1 MARATIWKVCG
12 LSSALAFGGCSG
24 DDEHGTGMSDD
35 ISGSGTRETEAADT
49 TAASTGEPDGSAS
62 ASASATAP
70 ASGTDD
76 STGAGGI
83 KFDVGTDTDGDVVD
97 CGCGNADWSYVWI
110 ANSPESTVSKIN
122 TRTMV
127 EEGRYLTRADANG
140 SPSRTS
146 VSVDGRAV
154 VVANR
159 NGGLTKIWSRPE
171 FCDPMKNG
179 QPGLQTS
186 SGAND
191 VLSFTQD
198 DCIAWSNDFDGMSVQ
213 RPVAWTSGVLD
224 PTTCEYEDQKVWTV
238 TGQGGNPGMCGP
250 NGLFVHLVDGETGVT
265 EETIHIP
272 EAEEACGSLGAYGAA
287 VDPDNNLWFYIWAR
301 WRVIRVDYETK
312 TYTSYQGGSYG
323 ITVDTVGRPW
333 VGDSPQRF
341 DVGLTQWESANPNL
355 PGAGGAGIAQ
365 DLQGRMWT
373 ATSNGVGWVDME
385 TLQLGDTVTLP
396 IMGLYRGISVD
407 IDGYIWAVRLGGS
420 EAFKIDPDDYTYEMV
435 DGLNGPYTYSD
446 MTGGQINNV
455 TCNPAG

>member
-1 MARATIWKVCG
+1 MAGRTIWKVCG
-12 LSSALAFGGCSG
+12 LSTVLALGSCSG
-24 DDEHGTGMSDD
+24 EGDDASGSSGAEG
-35 ISGSGTRETEAADT
+35 ISGLDASETGSTESADGTVG
-49 TAASTGEPDGSAS
+49 TAGS
-62 ASASATAP
+62 SASATAS
-70 ASGTDD
+70 ASGADD
-76 STGAGGI
+76 STGGGGI
-83 KFDVGTDTDGDVVD
+83 KFDVGGTGGDVDVVD

-154 VVANR
+154 AVANR
-159 NGGLTKIWSRPE
+159 NGGLTKIWTRSE
-171 FCDPMKNG
+171 FCDPLKNG
-179 QPGLQTS
+179 QPGVQTS
-186 SGAND
+186 TGAGD
-191 VLSFTQD
+191 VLPFAQD
-198 DCIAWSNDFDGMSVQ
+198 DCIAWSNDFANMSVQ
-213 RPVAWTSGVLD
+213 RPVAWTSGVLN
-224 PTTCEYEDQKVWTV
+224 PQTCEYEDQKVWTV

-250 NGLFVHLVDGETGVT
+250 NGLFVHLVDGETGVVD
-265 EETIHIP
+265 ETIHIP
-272 EAEEACGSLGAYGAA
+272 EAVEQCGSLGAYGAA

-301 WRVIRVDYETK
+301 FRVIKVDYETK
-312 TYTSYQGGSYG
+312 EYTSYSGGSYG

-333 VGDSPQRF
+333 VGDSPRRF
-341 DVGLTQWESANPNL
+341 DPATMQWQSPNPNL

-373 ATSNGVGWVDME
+373 ATQNGVGWVDME
-385 TLQLGDTVTLP
+385 TLQLGDVVTLP
-396 IMGLYRGISVD
+396 IQGLYRGISVD

-435 DGLNGPYTYSD
+435 GGLNGPYTYSD
-446 MTGGQINNV
+446 MTGGQISNV